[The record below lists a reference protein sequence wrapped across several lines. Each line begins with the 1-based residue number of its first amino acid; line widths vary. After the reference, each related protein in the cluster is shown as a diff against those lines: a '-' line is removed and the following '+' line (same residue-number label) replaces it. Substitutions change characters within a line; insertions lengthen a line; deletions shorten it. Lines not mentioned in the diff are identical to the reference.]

1 MGNGNRPTPEF
12 RREAVRLALTSGR
25 MRREIAEDL
34 GIGLSTLTRW
44 LRDER
49 DASEPSEAPVD
60 VHAELKR
67 LRRENAVLK
76 QERDILKKA
85 GGLLRERGKSMT
97 FGFIE
102 AEKANFP
109 ISRMCHVLGVS
120 QSGFFAWQERPACLR
135 QQQDMVYLA
144 HIRTAFALSNGT
156 YGSPRMHRDL
166 VDDGHEIGRHR
177 TARLMRENQLIARQ
191 KRRFKRTTDSEH
203 AWPIAPNLVAQDF
216 TADGP
221 DRKWGADISYIWT
234 AEGWLYLAVVLDL
247 FSRRVVGWA
256 TSDRLK
262 RDLAVEALRRALVAR
277 NPAPGLVHHSDRG
290 SQYCSVAY
298 QALLRK
304 RGVQISMSGR
314 GNCYDNSMVETFF
327 KTIKSELIWPV
338 AWQSRQQA
346 ENAVARYIDGFY
358 NPVRRHSSLG
368 FQSPIAFER
377 KAREVS

>member
-1 MGNGNRPTPEF
+1 
-12 RREAVRLALTSGR
+12 
-25 MRREIAEDL
+25 
-34 GIGLSTLTRW
+34 
-44 LRDER
+44 
-49 DASEPSEAPVD
+49 
-60 VHAELKR
+60 
-67 LRRENAVLK
+67 
-76 QERDILKKA
+76 
-85 GGLLRERGKSMT
+85 MT

-102 AEKANFP
+102 AEKASFP
-109 ISRMCHVLGVS
+109 ISRMCYVLGIS
-120 QSGFFAWQERPACLR
+120 QSGFFAWQERPACRR

-144 HIRTAFALSNGT
+144 HIRTAFALSKGT

-203 AWPIAPNLVAQDF
+203 AWPVAPNLIAQDF
-216 TADGP
+216 ASDGP

-234 AEGWLYLAVVLDL
+234 EEGWLYLALVPDL
-247 FSRRVVGWA
+247 CSRRVVGWA

-277 NPAPGLVHHSDRG
+277 NRGPELVHHSDRG
-290 SQYCSVAY
+290 SQYCSVDY

-304 RGVQISMSGR
+304 RGILISMSGL
-314 GNCYDNSMVETFF
+314 GNCYDSMVETSF

-368 FQSPIAFER
+368 FQSPIAFKRRAR
-377 KAREVS
+377 KRS